1 MKQSGRRGGVSIK
14 PRGSDPDGPQY
25 RIAIPA
31 REDVLGALEAAGR
44 PLEPRALYEALGI
57 DDPEVRNALGNRLRA
72 MIRDGQIIANRRG
85 HYCLVAHMGLVTG
98 MVTGHRDGYGFV
110 TPDTGGDDIYLSPR
124 EMREVMHGDKVA
136 VRIARTDERGRA
148 EGKLIEV
155 LARNTREIVG
165 RYVRESGIGFV
176 VPDNRRFTQSVA
188 VPPSGAKGVKPGDIV
203 VVELTEPPSRDTQ
216 PIGRVIEN
224 LGEAGGPGIETE
236 IAMRAHALPF
246 RWPDEALAEAEAWGD
261 RVRPTAKRDR
271 EDLRELPLVTID
283 GADAKDFDD
292 AVWCEPDGSG
302 WRLIVA
308 IADVSAYVPP
318 GGALDDEARERG
330 TSVYFPRKVIPML
343 PENLSNGLCS
353 LNPGVER
360 LCMVC
365 DMRVSAGGKVSDA
378 RFYEGLMRSA
388 ARFTY
393 DEVAAILVEGDVEL
407 RRRNARLVPQLEHL
421 HAVWRVLAKA
431 RARRG
436 AVDFDLPEV
445 SMVFDPKGHVARVEP
460 RHRNDAHRIIEECM
474 IAANVEAAR
483 FLEKAKIPTLYRV
496 HAPPQEDRIATLK
509 EFLGAFGLSLPTRER
524 LEPKHLSALVRD
536 VAGRPDA
543 DLIETVIL
551 RSMSAAVYQPEN
563 IGHFGL
569 ALERYAHFTSPI
581 RRYPDLL
588 VHRAIRHLVRGGA
601 PEGFVHGKQEME
613 GLGRHT
619 SMTER
624 RADEA
629 TREAMDWLKCEFML
643 DRVGEE
649 FDVLVTGVVDFGLFV
664 QIKEFQIDGLV
675 HISSLGGDY
684 YQRDPVHQRLVGER
698 TGRVF
703 RLSDPLRVRLLRVSL
718 EDRKIDFELVEVD
731 EANARHAKGGKRAKG
746 AKGGDR
752 PKSDEGKSRRGRRGR
767 GK

>member
-1 MKQSGRRGGVSIK
+1 MKHSGRRGGTSVKARQGRADEAGYRVSI
-14 PRGSDPDGPQY
+14 PSRDQ
-25 RIAIPA
+25 
-31 REDVLGALEAAGR
+31 VLAALETAGR
-44 PLEPRALYEALGI
+44 PLDPKALFDALGI
-57 DDPEVRNALGNRLRA
+57 DDAEVRNALGNRLRA

-85 HYCLVAHMGLVTG
+85 HYCLVGHIGLVTG

-110 TPDTGGDDIYLSPR
+110 TPDAGGDDIYLPPR
-124 EMREVMHGDKVA
+124 EMREAMHGDKVA
-136 VRIARTDERGRA
+136 VRIARTDERGRS
-148 EGKLIEV
+148 EGKLVEV
-155 LARNTREIVG
+155 LARNTTEIVG

-176 VPDNRRFTQSVA
+176 VPDNRRFSQSVA
-188 VPPSGAKGVKPGDIV
+188 IPPAGAKGVKPGDIV

-224 LGEAGGPGIETE
+224 LGEGGAPGVETE
-236 IAMRAHALPF
+236 IAMRAHSLPF
-246 RWPDEALAEAEAWGD
+246 RWPDEAVAEAEAWGD
-261 RVRPTAKRDR
+261 RVRPSAKRDR

-308 IADVSAYVPP
+308 IADVSAYVPA
-318 GGALDDEARERG
+318 GGALDLEARERG

-343 PENLSNGLCS
+343 PETLSNGLCS
-353 LNPGVER
+353 LNPAVDR

-365 DMRVSAGGKVSDA
+365 DMRIGAGGKVSGA

-393 DEVAAILVEGDVEL
+393 DEVAGILVEGDPEL
-407 RRRNARLVPQLEHL
+407 RRRHSKLLPQLEHL
-421 HAVWRVLAKA
+421 HAVWRALATA

-445 SMVFDPKGHVARVEP
+445 AMVFDPKGHVARVEP

-483 FLEKAKIPTLYRV
+483 FLEKHKIPTLYRV
-496 HAPPQEDRIATLK
+496 HAPPEEDRLGVLK
-509 EFLGAFGLSLPTRER
+509 EFLSAFGLSLPTRER
-524 LEPKHLSALVRD
+524 LEPRHLSALVKE
-536 VAGRPDA
+536 VSGRPDA

-551 RSMSAAVYQPEN
+551 RSMSAAAYQPDN

-588 VHRAIRHLVRGGA
+588 VHRAIRHLVQGGKPA
-601 PEGFVHGKQEME
+601 DFVHGKQEME
-613 GLGRHT
+613 GLGRHC
-619 SMTER
+619 SATER

-629 TREAMDWLKCEFML
+629 TRDAMDWLKCEFML
-643 DRVGEE
+643 ERVGEE
-649 FDVLVTGVVDFGLFV
+649 FDVIVTGVVDFGLFV
-664 QIKEFQIDGLV
+664 QIPEFQIDGLV

-684 YQRDPVHQRLVGER
+684 YQRDAVHQRLIGEH

-703 RLSDPLRVRLLRVSL
+703 RLSDRLRVRLLRVSL
-718 EDRKIDFELVEVD
+718 EDKKIDFELAEEPPQVV
-731 EANARHAKGGKRAKG
+731 K
-746 AKGGDR
+746 
-752 PKSDEGKSRRGRRGR
+752 GRRGR
-767 GK
+767 KARTR

>member
-1 MKQSGRRGGVSIK
+1 MKHSGRRGGTSVKTRQGHADEARHRVSI
-14 PRGSDPDGPQY
+14 PSRD
-25 RIAIPA
+25 
-31 REDVLGALEAAGR
+31 EVLAALETAGR
-44 PLEPRALYEALGI
+44 PLDPKTLFDALGI
-57 DDPEVRNALGNRLRA
+57 DDAEVRNALGNRLRA

-85 HYCLVAHMGLVTG
+85 HYCLVGHIGLVTG

-110 TPDTGGDDIYLSPR
+110 TPDLGGDDIYLPPR
-124 EMREVMHGDKVA
+124 EMREAMHGDKVA

-148 EGKLIEV
+148 EGKLVEV

-165 RYVRESGIGFV
+165 RYVRESGVGFV
-176 VPDNRRFTQSVA
+176 IPDNRRFSQSVA
-188 VPPSGAKGVKPGDIV
+188 VPPAGARGVKPGDIV

-216 PIGRVIEN
+216 PIGKVIEN
-224 LGEAGGPGIETE
+224 LGEGGAPGIETE
-236 IAMRAHALPF
+236 IAMRAHGLPF
-246 RWPDEALAEAEAWGD
+246 RWPDDALAEAEAWGD
-261 RVRPTAKRDR
+261 RVRPSAKRDR
-271 EDLRELPLVTID
+271 EDLRDLPLLTID

-292 AVWCEPDGSG
+292 AVWCEPDGAG

-318 GGALDDEARERG
+318 GGALDAEARERG

-353 LNPGVER
+353 LNPNVER

-365 DMRVSAGGKVSDA
+365 DMRVGSGGKVHEA

-388 ARFTY
+388 ARLTY
-393 DEVAAILVEGDVEL
+393 DEVAAVLVEGDPEL
-407 RRRNARLVPQLEHL
+407 RRRHAKILPQLESL
-421 HAVWRVLAKA
+421 HAVWRALFRA
-431 RARRG
+431 RDRRG

-445 SMVFDPKGHVARVEP
+445 AMVFDPKGHVARVEP

-483 FLEKAKIPTLYRV
+483 FLEKHKIPTLYRV
-496 HAPPQEDRIATLK
+496 HAPPEEDRLATLK

-524 LEPKHLSALVRD
+524 LEPKHLSALVRQ

-551 RSMSAAVYQPEN
+551 RSMSAAAYQPEN

-588 VHRAIRHLVRGGA
+588 VHRAIRHLVQGGK
-601 PEGFVHGKQEME
+601 PEDFVHGKQEME
-613 GLGRHT
+613 GFGRHC
-619 SMTER
+619 SATER

-629 TREAMDWLKCEFML
+629 TRDAMDWLKCEFML
-643 DRVGEE
+643 ERIGEE

-664 QIKEFQIDGLV
+664 QIPDFQIDGLL

-684 YQRDPVHQRLVGER
+684 YQRDPVHQRLIGEH

-703 RLSDPLRVRLLRVSL
+703 RLSDRLRVRLLRVSL
-718 EDRKIDFELVEVD
+718 EDRKIDFELAD
-731 EANARHAKGGKRAKG
+731 EPEQVVKG
-746 AKGGDR
+746 
-752 PKSDEGKSRRGRRGR
+752 RRGRRSHSR
-767 GK
+767 

>member
-1 MKQSGRRGGVSIK
+1 MKQSGRRGGTSVK
-14 PRGSDPDGPQY
+14 ARRGRSGETAHEV
-25 RIAIPA
+25 AIPS
-31 REDVLGALEAAGR
+31 REEVLAALESAGR
-44 PLEPRALYEALGI
+44 PLEPKALFDALGV
-57 DDPEVRNALGNRLRA
+57 DDGAVRNAMGNRLRA

-85 HYCLVAHMGLVTG
+85 HYCLVGHMGLVTG
-98 MVTGHRDGYGFV
+98 LVTGHRDGYGFV
-110 TPDTGGDDIYLSPR
+110 TPDAGGDDIYLSPR

-148 EGKLIEV
+148 EGKLVEV

-165 RYVRESGIGFV
+165 RYVRESGVGFV
-176 VPDNRRFTQSVA
+176 IPDNRRFSQSVA

-203 VVELTEPPSRDTQ
+203 VVELTEAPSRDTQ

-224 LGEAGGPGIETE
+224 LGEGGAPGVETE
-236 IAMRAHALPF
+236 IAMRAHGLPF
-246 RWPDEALAEAEAWGD
+246 RWPEEALAEAEAWGD
-261 RVRPTAKRDR
+261 RVRPSAKKDR
-271 EDLRELPLVTID
+271 EDLREMPLVTID

-308 IADVSAYVPP
+308 IADVSSYVPP
-318 GGALDDEARERG
+318 GGALDAEARERG

-353 LNPGVER
+353 LNPGVDR

-365 DMRVSAGGKVSDA
+365 DMRVSSGGKVREA
-378 RFYEGLMRSA
+378 HFYEGLMRSA
-388 ARFTY
+388 ARLTY
-393 DEVAAILVEGDVEL
+393 DEVAGVLVEGDAEL
-407 RRRNARLVPQLEHL
+407 RRRHAKVLPQLESL
-421 HAVWRVLAKA
+421 HAVWRVLARA
-431 RARRG
+431 RNRRG

-445 SMVFDPKGHVARVEP
+445 GMVFDPKGHVARVEP

-474 IAANVEAAR
+474 IAANVEAAT
-483 FLEKAKIPTLYRV
+483 FLEKHKIPALYRV
-496 HAPPQEDRIATLK
+496 HAPPEEDRLGALK

-524 LEPKHLSALVRD
+524 LEPKHFSALVRE

-588 VHRAIRHLVRGGA
+588 VHRAIRHLVRGGKA
-601 PEGFVHGKQEME
+601 ADFDYGKQEME
-613 GLGRHT
+613 GLGRHC
-619 SMTER
+619 SATER

-643 DRVGEE
+643 ERVGEE
-649 FDVLVTGVVDFGLFV
+649 FDVMVTGVVDFGLFV
-664 QIKEFQIDGLV
+664 QIPEFQIDGLV

-684 YQRDPVHQRLVGER
+684 FKRDPVHQRLIGER

-703 RLSDPLRVRLLRVSL
+703 RLSDRLRVRLLRVSL
-718 EDRKIDFELVEVD
+718 EDRKIDFELAEEAREVV
-731 EANARHAKGGKRAKG
+731 KT
-746 AKGGDR
+746 
-752 PKSDEGKSRRGRRGR
+752 RRGRRTR
-767 GK
+767 TR

>member
-1 MKQSGRRGGVSIK
+1 MKHSGRRGGTSVKARRGESDGARHRVSI
-14 PRGSDPDGPQY
+14 PS
-25 RIAIPA
+25 
-31 REDVLGALEAAGR
+31 REQILAALEAAGR
-44 PLEPRALYEALGI
+44 PLEPKALFGALGI
-57 DDPEVRNALGNRLRA
+57 DSAEVRDALGNRLRA

-85 HYCLVAHMGLVTG
+85 HYCLVGHIGLVTG
-98 MVTGHRDGYGFV
+98 VVTGHRDGYGFV
-110 TPDTGGDDIYLSPR
+110 TPDAGGDDIYLPPR
-124 EMREVMHGDKVA
+124 EMREAMHGDKVA

-148 EGKLIEV
+148 EGKLVEV

-165 RYVRESGIGFV
+165 RFVRESGIGFV
-176 VPDNRRFTQSVA
+176 IPDNRRFSQSVA
-188 VPPSGAKGVKPGDIV
+188 VPPAGAKGVKPGDIV

-224 LGEAGGPGIETE
+224 LGEGGAPGVETE
-236 IAMRAHALPF
+236 IAMRAHGLPF

-261 RVRPTAKRDR
+261 RVRPSAKRDR

-302 WRLIVA
+302 WRVIVA
-308 IADVSAYVPP
+308 IADVSAYVSPA
-318 GGALDDEARERG
+318 GALDAEARERG

-353 LNPGVER
+353 LNPGVDR
-360 LCMVC
+360 LCMIC
-365 DMRVSAGGKVSDA
+365 DMRVTSGGKVREA

-388 ARFTY
+388 ARLTY
-393 DEVAAILVEGDVEL
+393 DEVAGILVEGDAEL
-407 RRRNARLVPQLEHL
+407 RRRHAKVLPQLEHL
-421 HAVWRVLAKA
+421 HAVWRVLARA
-431 RARRG
+431 RERRG

-445 SMVFDPKGHVARVEP
+445 AMVFDPKGHVARVEP

-483 FLEKAKIPTLYRV
+483 FLEKHKISALYRV
-496 HAPPQEDRIATLK
+496 HAPPEEDRLGSLK

-524 LEPKHLSALVRD
+524 LEPKHLSALVRE

-551 RSMSAAVYQPEN
+551 RSMSAAAYQPEN

-588 VHRAIRHLVRGGA
+588 VHRAIRHILRGGK
-601 PEGFVHGKQEME
+601 PGDFTHGKQEME
-613 GLGRHT
+613 GLGRHC
-619 SMTER
+619 SATER

-649 FDVLVTGVVDFGLFV
+649 FDVIVTGVVDFGLFV
-664 QIKEFQIDGLV
+664 QIPEFQIDGLV

-684 YQRDPVHQRLVGER
+684 YQRDPVHQRLIGEH

-718 EDRKIDFELVEVD
+718 EDRKIDFELAEEPAQVV
-731 EANARHAKGGKRAKG
+731 KG
-746 AKGGDR
+746 
-752 PKSDEGKSRRGRRGR
+752 RRGRRAR
-767 GK
+767 TR

>member
-1 MKQSGRRGGVSIK
+1 MKHSGRRGGTSVKARRGESDGARHRVSI
-14 PRGSDPDGPQY
+14 PS
-25 RIAIPA
+25 
-31 REDVLGALEAAGR
+31 REQILAALETAGR
-44 PLEPRALYEALGI
+44 PLEPKALFGALDI
-57 DDPEVRNALGNRLRA
+57 DSAEVRDALGNRLRA

-85 HYCLVAHMGLVTG
+85 HYCLVGHIGLVTG
-98 MVTGHRDGYGFV
+98 IVTGHRDGYGFV
-110 TPDTGGDDIYLSPR
+110 TPDGGGDDIYLPPR
-124 EMREVMHGDKVA
+124 EMREAMHGDKVA

-148 EGKLIEV
+148 EGKLVEV

-165 RYVRESGIGFV
+165 RFVRESGIGFV
-176 VPDNRRFTQSVA
+176 IPDNRRFSQSVA
-188 VPPSGAKGVKPGDIV
+188 VPPAGAKGVKPGDIV

-224 LGEAGGPGIETE
+224 LGEGGAPGVETE
-236 IAMRAHALPF
+236 IAIRAHGLPF
-246 RWPDEALAEAEAWGD
+246 RWPDEVLAEAEAWGD
-261 RVRPTAKRDR
+261 RVRPSAKRDR

-292 AVWCEPDGSG
+292 AVWCDPDGSG
-302 WRLIVA
+302 WRVIVA
-308 IADVSAYVPP
+308 IADVSAYVSPA
-318 GGALDDEARERG
+318 GALDVEARERG

-353 LNPGVER
+353 LNPGVDR

-365 DMRVSAGGKVSDA
+365 DMRVTSGGKVREA

-388 ARFTY
+388 ARLTY
-393 DEVAAILVEGDVEL
+393 DEVAGILVEGDAEL
-407 RRRNARLVPQLEHL
+407 RRRYAKVLPQLEQL
-421 HAVWRVLAKA
+421 HAVWRVLARA
-431 RARRG
+431 RERRG

-445 SMVFDPKGHVARVEP
+445 AMVFDPKGHVARVEP

-483 FLEKAKIPTLYRV
+483 FLEKHKIPTLYRV
-496 HAPPQEDRIATLK
+496 HAPPEEDRLGSLK

-524 LEPKHLSALVRD
+524 LEPRHLSALVRE

-551 RSMSAAVYQPEN
+551 RSMSAAAYQPEN

-588 VHRAIRHLVRGGA
+588 VHRAIRHILRGGK
-601 PEGFVHGKQEME
+601 PGDFTHGTQEME
-613 GLGRHT
+613 GLGRHC
-619 SMTER
+619 SATER

-649 FDVLVTGVVDFGLFV
+649 FDVIVTGVVDFGLFV
-664 QIKEFQIDGLV
+664 QIPEFQIDGLV

-684 YQRDPVHQRLVGER
+684 YQRDPVHQRLIGEH

-718 EDRKIDFELVEVD
+718 EDRKIDFELAEEPAQVV
-731 EANARHAKGGKRAKG
+731 KG
-746 AKGGDR
+746 
-752 PKSDEGKSRRGRRGR
+752 RRGRRAR
-767 GK
+767 TR

>member
-1 MKQSGRRGGVSIK
+1 MKHSGRRGGTSSKARRGESDAPRHRVSI
-14 PRGSDPDGPQY
+14 PS
-25 RIAIPA
+25 
-31 REDVLGALEAAGR
+31 REQVLAALEEAGR
-44 PLEPRALYEALGI
+44 PLEPKALFNALRI
-57 DDPEVRNALGNRLRA
+57 DDAEVRGALGNRLRA

-85 HYCLVAHMGLVTG
+85 QYCLVGHIGLVTG
-98 MVTGHRDGYGFV
+98 IVTGHRDGYGFV
-110 TPDTGGDDIYLSPR
+110 TPDAGGDDIYLSPR

-148 EGKLIEV
+148 EGKLVEV
-155 LARNTREIVG
+155 LSRNTLEIVG

-176 VPDNRRFTQSVA
+176 IPDNRRFTQSVA
-188 VPPSGAKGVKPGDIV
+188 VPPAGAKGVKPGDIV

-216 PIGRVIEN
+216 PIGRVVEN

-236 IAMRAHALPF
+236 IAMRAHGLPF

-261 RVRPTAKRDR
+261 RVRPAAKRDR
-271 EDLRELPLVTID
+271 EDLRELSLVTID

-302 WRLIVA
+302 WRVIVA

-318 GGALDDEARERG
+318 GGALDTEARERG

-353 LNPGVER
+353 LNPGVDR

-365 DMRVSAGGKVSDA
+365 DMHVGAGGKVREA

-388 ARFTY
+388 ARLTY
-393 DEVAAILVEGDVEL
+393 DEVAAILIEGDAEL
-407 RRRNARLVPQLEHL
+407 RRRHAKVLSQLEHL
-421 HAVWRVLAKA
+421 HAVWRALAKA

-445 SMVFDPKGHVARVEP
+445 SMVFDPKGRVARVEP

-483 FLEKAKIPTLYRV
+483 FLEKHKIPTLYRV
-496 HAPPQEDRIATLK
+496 HAPPEEDRLGTLK

-524 LEPKHLSALVRD
+524 LEPKHLSALVRE

-551 RSMSAAVYQPEN
+551 RSMSQAVYRPGN

-588 VHRAIRHLVRGGA
+588 VHRAIRHIVRGGQPA
-601 PEGFVHGKQEME
+601 DFVHGKQEME
-613 GLGRHT
+613 GLGRHC
-619 SMTER
+619 SATER

-629 TREAMDWLKCEFML
+629 TREAMDWLKCEFMQ

-664 QIKEFQIDGLV
+664 QIPEFQIDGLV

-684 YQRDPVHQRLVGER
+684 YQRDPVHQRLIGER

-703 RLSDPLRVRLLRVSL
+703 RLSDRLRVRLLRVSL
-718 EDRKIDFELVEVD
+718 EDRKIDFELAE
-731 EANARHAKGGKRAKG
+731 EPEQASKG
-746 AKGGDR
+746 
-752 PKSDEGKSRRGRRGR
+752 RRGRRAR
-767 GK
+767 SR

>member
-1 MKQSGRRGGVSIK
+1 MKHSPRRGGTSVRTRRDEAEASRHQVSI
-14 PRGSDPDGPQY
+14 PS
-25 RIAIPA
+25 
-31 REDVLGALEAAGR
+31 REQVLAALESAGR
-44 PLEPRALYEALGI
+44 PLEPKALFNALDVDEA
-57 DDPEVRNALGNRLRA
+57 EVRSALGNRLRA

-85 HYCLVAHMGLVTG
+85 HYCLVGHIGLVTG
-98 MVTGHRDGYGFV
+98 IVTGHRDGYGFV
-110 TPDTGGDDIYLSPR
+110 TPDAAGEDIYLSPR

-148 EGKLIEV
+148 EGKLVEV

-165 RYVRESGIGFV
+165 RFVRESGVGFV
-176 VPDNRRFTQSVA
+176 IPDNRRFSQSVA
-188 VPPSGAKGVKPGDIV
+188 VAPDGAKGVQPGDIV

-236 IAMRAHALPF
+236 IAMRAHGLPF
-246 RWPDEALAEAEAWGD
+246 RWPDEALAEAQAWGD
-261 RVRPTAKRDR
+261 RIKPSARRDR

-292 AVWCEPDGSG
+292 AVWCEPAGSG
-302 WRLIVA
+302 WRVIVA
-308 IADVSAYVPP
+308 IADVSSYVPP
-318 GGALDDEARERG
+318 GGALDMEARERG

-353 LNPGVER
+353 LNPGVDR

-365 DMRVSAGGKVSDA
+365 DMQVGAGGKVREA
-378 RFYEGLMRSA
+378 RFYEGVMRSA
-388 ARFTY
+388 ARLTY

-407 RRRNARLVPQLEHL
+407 RRRYARQLPQLEHL
-421 HAVWRVLAKA
+421 HAVWRVLAGA
-431 RARRG
+431 RSRRG

-445 SMVFDPKGHVARVEP
+445 VMIFDPKGHVARVEP

-483 FLEKAKIPTLYRV
+483 FLEKHKIPALYRV
-496 HAPPQEDRIATLK
+496 HAPPEEDRLGALK

-524 LEPKHLSALVRD
+524 LEPKHLSALVRE

-551 RSMSAAVYQPEN
+551 RSMSQAKYQPDN

-588 VHRAIRHLVRGGA
+588 VHRAIRHLLRGGKPA
-601 PEGFVHGKQEME
+601 DFTHGKQEME
-613 GLGRHT
+613 GLGRDC
-619 SMTER
+619 SATER

-643 DRVGEE
+643 ERVGEE

-664 QIKEFQIDGLV
+664 QIPEFQIDGLL
-675 HISSLGGDY
+675 HISSLGDDY
-684 YQRDPVHQRLVGER
+684 YQRDPVHQRLIGER
-698 TGRVF
+698 TGRVY
-703 RLSDPLRVRLLRVSL
+703 RLSDRLRVRLLRVSL
-718 EDRKIDFELVEVD
+718 DDRKIDFELAE
-731 EANARHAKGGKRAKG
+731 EADPPARA
-746 AKGGDR
+746 
-752 PKSDEGKSRRGRRGR
+752 RRGRRPR
-767 GK
+767 SR

>member
-1 MKQSGRRGGVSIK
+1 MKHSGRRGGTSVKARRGESDGARHRVSI
-14 PRGSDPDGPQY
+14 PS
-25 RIAIPA
+25 
-31 REDVLGALEAAGR
+31 REQILAALETAGR
-44 PLEPRALYEALGI
+44 PLEPKALFGALDI
-57 DDPEVRNALGNRLRA
+57 DSAEVRDALGNRLRA

-85 HYCLVAHMGLVTG
+85 HYCLVGHIGLVTG
-98 MVTGHRDGYGFV
+98 IVTGHRDGYGFV
-110 TPDTGGDDIYLSPR
+110 TPDGGGDDIYLPPR
-124 EMREVMHGDKVA
+124 EMREAMHGDKVA

-148 EGKLIEV
+148 EGKLVEV

-165 RYVRESGIGFV
+165 RFVRESGIGFV
-176 VPDNRRFTQSVA
+176 IPDNRRFSQSVA
-188 VPPSGAKGVKPGDIV
+188 VPPAGAKGVKPGDIV

-224 LGEAGGPGIETE
+224 LGEGGAPGVETE
-236 IAMRAHALPF
+236 IAIRAHGLPF
-246 RWPDEALAEAEAWGD
+246 RWPDEVLAEAEAWGD
-261 RVRPTAKRDR
+261 RVRPSAKRDR

-292 AVWCEPDGSG
+292 AVWCDPDGSG
-302 WRLIVA
+302 WRVIVA
-308 IADVSAYVPP
+308 IADVSAYVSPA
-318 GGALDDEARERG
+318 GALDVEARERG

-353 LNPGVER
+353 LNPGVDR

-365 DMRVSAGGKVSDA
+365 DMRVTSGGKVREA

-388 ARFTY
+388 ARLTY
-393 DEVAAILVEGDVEL
+393 DEVAGILVEGDAEL
-407 RRRNARLVPQLEHL
+407 RRRYAKVLPQLEQL
-421 HAVWRVLAKA
+421 HAVWRVLARA
-431 RARRG
+431 RERRG

-445 SMVFDPKGHVARVEP
+445 AMVFDPKGHVARVEP

-483 FLEKAKIPTLYRV
+483 FLEKHKIPTLYRV
-496 HAPPQEDRIATLK
+496 HAPPEEDRLGSLK

-524 LEPKHLSALVRD
+524 LEPRHLSALVRE

-551 RSMSAAVYQPEN
+551 RSMSAAAYQPEN

-588 VHRAIRHLVRGGA
+588 VHRAIRHILRGGKL
-601 PEGFVHGKQEME
+601 GDFTHGTQEME
-613 GLGRHT
+613 GLGRHC
-619 SMTER
+619 SATER

-649 FDVLVTGVVDFGLFV
+649 FDVIVTGVVDFGLFV
-664 QIKEFQIDGLV
+664 QIPEFQIDGLV

-684 YQRDPVHQRLVGER
+684 YQRDPVHQRLIGEH

-718 EDRKIDFELVEVD
+718 EDRKIDFELAEEPAQVV
-731 EANARHAKGGKRAKG
+731 KG
-746 AKGGDR
+746 
-752 PKSDEGKSRRGRRGR
+752 RRGRRAR
-767 GK
+767 TR

>member
-1 MKQSGRRGGVSIK
+1 MKHSGRRGGTFTKARRGESGGPQHRVSI
-14 PRGSDPDGPQY
+14 PS
-25 RIAIPA
+25 
-31 REDVLGALEAAGR
+31 REQVLAALEEAGR
-44 PLEPRALYEALGI
+44 PLEPKALFNALRI
-57 DDPEVRNALGNRLRA
+57 EDAEVRGALGNRLRA

-85 HYCLVAHMGLVTG
+85 QYCLVGHIGLVTG
-98 MVTGHRDGYGFV
+98 IVTGHRDGYGFV
-110 TPDTGGDDIYLSPR
+110 APDAGGDDIYLSPR

-148 EGKLIEV
+148 EGKLVEV
-155 LARNTREIVG
+155 LSRNTLEIVG

-176 VPDNRRFTQSVA
+176 IPDNRRFTQSVA
-188 VPPSGAKGVKPGDIV
+188 VPPAGAKGVKPGDIV

-216 PIGRVIEN
+216 PIGRVVEN

-236 IAMRAHALPF
+236 IAMRAHGLPF

-261 RVRPTAKRDR
+261 RVRPAAKRDR

-302 WRLIVA
+302 WRVIVA
-308 IADVSAYVPP
+308 IADVSAYVSP
-318 GGALDDEARERG
+318 GRALDTEARERG

-353 LNPGVER
+353 LNPGVDR

-365 DMRVSAGGKVSDA
+365 DMRVGAGGKVGEA

-388 ARFTY
+388 ARLTY
-393 DEVAAILVEGDVEL
+393 DEVAAILIEGDAEL
-407 RRRNARLVPQLEHL
+407 RRRHAKVLSQLEHL
-421 HAVWRVLAKA
+421 HAVWRALAKA

-445 SMVFDPKGHVARVEP
+445 SMVFDPKGRVARVEP
-460 RHRNDAHRIIEECM
+460 RHRNDSHRIIEECM

-483 FLEKAKIPTLYRV
+483 FLEKHKIPTLYRV
-496 HAPPQEDRIATLK
+496 HAPPEEDRLGTLK
-509 EFLGAFGLSLPTRER
+509 EFLGTFGLSLPTRER
-524 LEPKHLSALVRD
+524 LEPKHLSALVRE

-551 RSMSAAVYQPEN
+551 RSMSQAVYQPQN

-588 VHRAIRHLVRGGA
+588 VHRAIRHIVRGSQPA
-601 PEGFVHGKQEME
+601 DFVHGKQEME
-613 GLGRHT
+613 GLGRHC
-619 SMTER
+619 SATER

-629 TREAMDWLKCEFML
+629 TREAMDWLKCEFMQ

-664 QIKEFQIDGLV
+664 QIPEFQIDGLV
-675 HISSLGGDY
+675 HISSLGDDY
-684 YQRDPVHQRLVGER
+684 YQRDPVHHRLIGER

-703 RLSDPLRVRLLRVSL
+703 RLSDRLRVRLLRVSL
-718 EDRKIDFELVEVD
+718 EDRKIDFELAE
-731 EANARHAKGGKRAKG
+731 EPEQAAKG
-746 AKGGDR
+746 
-752 PKSDEGKSRRGRRGR
+752 RRGRRAR
-767 GK
+767 SR

>member
-1 MKQSGRRGGVSIK
+1 VKARRGESDGARHRVSI
-14 PRGSDPDGPQY
+14 PS
-25 RIAIPA
+25 
-31 REDVLGALEAAGR
+31 REQILAALEAAGR
-44 PLEPRALYEALGI
+44 PLEPKALFGALDI
-57 DDPEVRNALGNRLRA
+57 DSAEVRDALGNRLRA

-85 HYCLVAHMGLVTG
+85 HYCLVGHIGLVTG
-98 MVTGHRDGYGFV
+98 IVTGHRDGYGFV
-110 TPDTGGDDIYLSPR
+110 TPDAGGEDIYLPPR
-124 EMREVMHGDKVA
+124 EMREAMHGDKVA

-148 EGKLIEV
+148 EGKLVEV

-165 RYVRESGIGFV
+165 RFVRESGIGFV
-176 VPDNRRFTQSVA
+176 IPDNRRFSQSVA
-188 VPPSGAKGVKPGDIV
+188 VPPAGAKGVKPGDIV

-224 LGEAGGPGIETE
+224 LGEGGAPGVETE
-236 IAMRAHALPF
+236 IAMRAHGLPF

-261 RVRPTAKRDR
+261 RVRPSAKRDR

-302 WRLIVA
+302 WRVIVA
-308 IADVSAYVPP
+308 IADVSAYVSPA
-318 GGALDDEARERG
+318 GALDAEARERG

-353 LNPGVER
+353 LNPGVDR

-365 DMRVSAGGKVSDA
+365 DMRVTPGGKVREA

-388 ARFTY
+388 ARLTY
-393 DEVAAILVEGDVEL
+393 DEVAGILVEGDAEL
-407 RRRNARLVPQLEHL
+407 RRRHAKVLPQLEHL
-421 HAVWRVLAKA
+421 HAAWRVLARA
-431 RARRG
+431 RERRG

-445 SMVFDPKGHVARVEP
+445 AMVFDPKGHVARVEP

-483 FLEKAKIPTLYRV
+483 FLEKHKIPALYRV
-496 HAPPQEDRIATLK
+496 HAPPEEDRLGALK
-509 EFLGAFGLSLPTRER
+509 EFLGAFGLSLPARER
-524 LEPKHLSALVRD
+524 LEPKHLSALVRE

-551 RSMSAAVYQPEN
+551 RSMSAAAYQPDN

-588 VHRAIRHLVRGGA
+588 VHRAIRHILRGG
-601 PEGFVHGKQEME
+601 PPGDFIHGKQEME
-613 GLGRHT
+613 GLGRHC
-619 SMTER
+619 SATER

-643 DRVGEE
+643 ERVGEE
-649 FDVLVTGVVDFGLFV
+649 FDVIVTGVVDFGLFV
-664 QIKEFQIDGLV
+664 QIGEFQIDGLV

-684 YQRDPVHQRLVGER
+684 YQRDPVHQRLIGEH

-703 RLSDPLRVRLLRVSL
+703 RLSDPLRVRLLRVSM
-718 EDRKIDFELVEVD
+718 EDRKIDFELAEEPAQVV
-731 EANARHAKGGKRAKG
+731 KG
-746 AKGGDR
+746 
-752 PKSDEGKSRRGRRGR
+752 RRGRRAR
-767 GK
+767 TR

>member
-1 MKQSGRRGGVSIK
+1 MKHSGRRGGTSVKARRGESDGARHRVSI
-14 PRGSDPDGPQY
+14 PS
-25 RIAIPA
+25 
-31 REDVLGALEAAGR
+31 REQILAALEAAGR
-44 PLEPRALYEALGI
+44 PLEPKALFGALDI
-57 DDPEVRNALGNRLRA
+57 DSAEVRDALGNRLRA

-85 HYCLVAHMGLVTG
+85 HYCLVGHIGLVTG
-98 MVTGHRDGYGFV
+98 IVTGHRDGYGFV
-110 TPDTGGDDIYLSPR
+110 TPDAGGEDIYLPPR
-124 EMREVMHGDKVA
+124 EMREAMHGDKVA

-148 EGKLIEV
+148 EGKLVEV

-165 RYVRESGIGFV
+165 RFVRESGIGFV
-176 VPDNRRFTQSVA
+176 IPDNRRFSQSVA
-188 VPPSGAKGVKPGDIV
+188 VPPAGAKGVKPGDIV

-224 LGEAGGPGIETE
+224 LGEGGAPGVETE
-236 IAMRAHALPF
+236 IAMRAHGLPF

-261 RVRPTAKRDR
+261 RVRPSAKRDR

-302 WRLIVA
+302 WRVIVA
-308 IADVSAYVPP
+308 IADVSAYVSPA
-318 GGALDDEARERG
+318 GALDAEARERG

-353 LNPGVER
+353 LNPGVDR

-365 DMRVSAGGKVSDA
+365 DMRVTPGGKVREA

-388 ARFTY
+388 ARLTY
-393 DEVAAILVEGDVEL
+393 DEVAGILVEGDAEL
-407 RRRNARLVPQLEHL
+407 RRRHAKVLPQLEHL
-421 HAVWRVLAKA
+421 HAAWRVLARA
-431 RARRG
+431 RERRG

-445 SMVFDPKGHVARVEP
+445 AMVFDPKGHVARVEP

-474 IAANVEAAR
+474 IAANVEAAC
-483 FLEKAKIPTLYRV
+483 FLEKHKIPALYRV
-496 HAPPQEDRIATLK
+496 HAPPEEDRLGALK
-509 EFLGAFGLSLPTRER
+509 EFLGAFGLSLPARER
-524 LEPKHLSALVRD
+524 LEPKHLSALVRE

-551 RSMSAAVYQPEN
+551 RSMSAAAYQPDN

-588 VHRAIRHLVRGGA
+588 VHRAIRHILRGG
-601 PEGFVHGKQEME
+601 PPGDFIHGKQEME
-613 GLGRHT
+613 GLGRHC
-619 SMTER
+619 SATER

-643 DRVGEE
+643 ERVGEE
-649 FDVLVTGVVDFGLFV
+649 FDVIVTGVVDFGLFV
-664 QIKEFQIDGLV
+664 QIGEFQIDGLV

-684 YQRDPVHQRLVGER
+684 YQRDPVHQRLIGEH

-703 RLSDPLRVRLLRVSL
+703 RLSDPLRVRLLRVSM
-718 EDRKIDFELVEVD
+718 EDRKIDFELAEEPAQVV
-731 EANARHAKGGKRAKG
+731 KG
-746 AKGGDR
+746 
-752 PKSDEGKSRRGRRGR
+752 RRGRRAR
-767 GK
+767 TR

>member
-1 MKQSGRRGGVSIK
+1 MKQSGRRGGTSIR
-14 PRGSDPDGPQY
+14 PRRGEPDRARHSVP
-25 RIAIPA
+25 IPS
-31 REDVLGALEAAGR
+31 REQVLAALEAAGR
-44 PLEPRALYEALGI
+44 PLEPKALFNALRV
-57 DDPEVRNALGNRLRA
+57 DAVEVRNALGNRLRA
-72 MIRDGQIIANRRG
+72 MVRDGQVIVNRRG
-85 HYCLVAHMGLVTG
+85 HYCLVGHIGLVTG
-98 MVTGHRDGYGFV
+98 VVTGHRDGYGFV
-110 TPDTGGDDIYLSPR
+110 TPDAGGDDIYLSPR
-124 EMREVMHGDKVA
+124 EMREAMHGDRVA

-148 EGKLIEV
+148 EGKLVEV

-165 RYVRESGIGFV
+165 RYVRESGVGFV
-176 VPDNRRFTQSVA
+176 IPDNRRFSQSVA
-188 VPPSGAKGVKPGDIV
+188 VPPDGARGVKPGDIV

-216 PIGRVIEN
+216 PIGRVVEN

-236 IAMRAHALPF
+236 IAMRAHGLPF
-246 RWPDEALAEAEAWGD
+246 RWPEETLAEADAWGD
-261 RVRPTAKRDR
+261 RVRTAAKRSR
-271 EDLRELPLVTID
+271 EDLRDVPLVTID

-292 AVWCEPDGSG
+292 AVWCERQGSG

-308 IADVSAYVPP
+308 IADVSHYVPP
-318 GGALDDEARERG
+318 GGALDAEARERG

-353 LNPGVER
+353 LNPGVDR

-365 DMRVSAGGKVSDA
+365 DMRVGAGGKVHEA

-388 ARFTY
+388 ARLTY
-393 DEVAAILVEGDVEL
+393 DEVAGMLIEGDKEL
-407 RRRNARLVPQLEHL
+407 RRRHARLLPQLEQL
-421 HAVWRVLAKA
+421 HAVWRALA
-431 RARRG
+431 RARLRRG

-445 SMVFDPKGHVARVEP
+445 AMIFDPKGHVARVEP

-483 FLEKAKIPTLYRV
+483 FLEKHKIPALFRV
-496 HAPPQEDRIATLK
+496 HAPPEEDRLGALK
-509 EFLGAFGLSLPTRER
+509 EFLAAFGLKLPTRER
-524 LEPKHLSALVRD
+524 LEPRHLSALVRE

-551 RSMSAAVYQPEN
+551 RSMSQAMYQPQN

-588 VHRAIRHLVRGGA
+588 VHRAIRHLLQGGGA
-601 PEGFVHGKQEME
+601 SDFTYGKQEME
-613 GLGRHT
+613 GLGRHC
-619 SMTER
+619 SATER

-629 TREAMDWLKCEFML
+629 TREAMDWLKCEFMQ

-664 QIKEFQIDGLV
+664 QIPEFQIDGLV
-675 HISSLGGDY
+675 HVSSLGGDY
-684 YQRDPVHQRLVGER
+684 YQRDPVHQRLIGEH

-703 RLSDPLRVRLLRVSL
+703 RLSDRLRVRLLRVSL
-718 EDRKIDFELVEVD
+718 EDRKIDFELAEDTEQVVM
-731 EANARHAKGGKRAKG
+731 G
-746 AKGGDR
+746 
-752 PKSDEGKSRRGRRGR
+752 RRGRRAR
-767 GK
+767 TR

>member
-1 MKQSGRRGGVSIK
+1 MKQSGRRGGTSIKARRGESDEARHRVSI
-14 PRGSDPDGPQY
+14 PS
-25 RIAIPA
+25 
-31 REDVLGALEAAGR
+31 REQVLAALEAAGR
-44 PLEPRALYEALGI
+44 PLDPKALFGALGI

-85 HYCLVAHMGLVTG
+85 HYCLVGHIGVVTG
-98 MVTGHRDGYGFV
+98 LVTGHRDGYGFV
-110 TPDTGGDDIYLSPR
+110 TPDAGGEDIYLSPR

-148 EGKLIEV
+148 EGKLVEV
-155 LARNTREIVG
+155 LARNTSEIVG

-176 VPDNRRFTQSVA
+176 IPDNRRFSQSVA
-188 VPPSGAKGVKPGDIV
+188 IPPAGAKGVKPGDIV

-224 LGEAGGPGIETE
+224 LGEGGAPGVETE
-236 IAMRAHALPF
+236 IAMRAHGLPF
-246 RWPDEALAEAEAWGD
+246 RWPDDALAEAEGWGD
-261 RVRPTAKRDR
+261 RVRPSAKRDR

-302 WRLIVA
+302 WRVIVA
-308 IADVSAYVPP
+308 IADVSSYVPP
-318 GGALDDEARERG
+318 GGALDAEARERG

-353 LNPGVER
+353 LNPGVDR

-365 DMRVSAGGKVSDA
+365 DMRVTSGGKVQA
-378 RFYEGLMRSA
+378 TRFYEGLMRSA
-388 ARFTY
+388 ARLTY
-393 DEVAAILVEGDVEL
+393 DEVAGVLVEGDAEL
-407 RRRNARLVPQLEHL
+407 RRRHAKLLPQLEHL
-421 HAVWRVLAKA
+421 HAVWRVLARA

-445 SMVFDPKGHVARVEP
+445 AMVFDPKGHVARVEP

-483 FLEKAKIPTLYRV
+483 FLEKHKIPTLYRV
-496 HAPPQEDRIATLK
+496 HAPPEEDRLGTLK
-509 EFLGAFGLSLPTRER
+509 EFLAAFGLSLPTRER
-524 LEPKHLSALVRD
+524 LEPKHLSALVRE
-536 VAGRPDA
+536 VSGRPDA

-551 RSMSAAVYQPEN
+551 RSMSAAAYQPEN

-588 VHRAIRHLVRGGA
+588 VHRAIRHLLRGGKPA
-601 PEGFVHGKQEME
+601 DFTHGKQEME
-613 GLGRHT
+613 GLGRHC
-619 SMTER
+619 SATER

-629 TREAMDWLKCEFML
+629 TREAMDWLKCEFMME
-643 DRVGEE
+643 RVGEE
-649 FDVLVTGVVDFGLFV
+649 FDVMVTGVVDFGLFV
-664 QIKEFQIDGLV
+664 QIPEYQIDGLV

-684 YQRDPVHQRLVGER
+684 YKRDPVHQRLIGER

-703 RLSDPLRVRLLRVSL
+703 RLSDRLRVRLLRVSL
-718 EDRKIDFELVEVD
+718 EDRKIDFELSE
-731 EANARHAKGGKRAKG
+731 EAEHPAKG
-746 AKGGDR
+746 
-752 PKSDEGKSRRGRRGR
+752 RRGRRPR
-767 GK
+767 SR

>member
-1 MKQSGRRGGVSIK
+1 MKHSGRRGGTSVKARRGESDGARHRVSI
-14 PRGSDPDGPQY
+14 PS
-25 RIAIPA
+25 
-31 REDVLGALEAAGR
+31 REQILAALEAAGR
-44 PLEPRALYEALGI
+44 PLEPKALFGALGI
-57 DDPEVRNALGNRLRA
+57 DSPEVRDALGNRLRA

-85 HYCLVAHMGLVTG
+85 HYCLVGHIGLVTG
-98 MVTGHRDGYGFV
+98 IVTGHRDGYGFV
-110 TPDTGGDDIYLSPR
+110 TPDAGGDDIYLPPR
-124 EMREVMHGDKVA
+124 EMREAMHGDKVA

-148 EGKLIEV
+148 EGKLVEV

-165 RYVRESGIGFV
+165 RFVRESGIGFV
-176 VPDNRRFTQSVA
+176 IPDNRRFSQSVA
-188 VPPSGAKGVKPGDIV
+188 VPPAGAKGVKPGDIV

-224 LGEAGGPGIETE
+224 LGEGGAPGVETE
-236 IAMRAHALPF
+236 IAIRAHGLPF
-246 RWPDEALAEAEAWGD
+246 RWPDEVLAEAEAWGD
-261 RVRPTAKRDR
+261 RVRPSAKRDR

-302 WRLIVA
+302 WRVIVA

-318 GGALDDEARERG
+318 AGALDGEARERG

-353 LNPGVER
+353 LNPGVDR

-365 DMRVSAGGKVSDA
+365 DMRVTSGGKVREA

-388 ARFTY
+388 ARLTY
-393 DEVAAILVEGDVEL
+393 DEVAGILVEGDAEL
-407 RRRNARLVPQLEHL
+407 RRRHAKVLPQLEHL
-421 HAVWRVLAKA
+421 HAVWRVLARA
-431 RARRG
+431 RERRG

-445 SMVFDPKGHVARVEP
+445 AMVFDPKGHVARVEP

-483 FLEKAKIPTLYRV
+483 FLEKHKVPALYRV
-496 HAPPQEDRIATLK
+496 HAPPEEDRLGALK

-524 LEPKHLSALVRD
+524 LEPKHLSALVRE

-551 RSMSAAVYQPEN
+551 RSMSAAAYQPDN

-588 VHRAIRHLVRGGA
+588 VHRAIRHILRGGK
-601 PEGFVHGKQEME
+601 PDDFTHGKQEME
-613 GLGRHT
+613 GLGRHC
-619 SMTER
+619 SATER

-649 FDVLVTGVVDFGLFV
+649 FDVIVTGVVDFGLFV
-664 QIKEFQIDGLV
+664 QIPEFQIDGLV

-684 YQRDPVHQRLVGER
+684 YQRDPVHQRLIGEH

-718 EDRKIDFELVEVD
+718 EDRKIDFELAEEPAQVV
-731 EANARHAKGGKRAKG
+731 KG
-746 AKGGDR
+746 
-752 PKSDEGKSRRGRRGR
+752 RRGRRAR
-767 GK
+767 TR

>member
-1 MKQSGRRGGVSIK
+1 MKHSGRRGGTSVK
-14 PRGSDPDGPQY
+14 ARRGRPGDTGHEVT
-25 RIAIPA
+25 IPS
-31 REDVLGALEAAGR
+31 REEVLAALESAGR
-44 PLEPRALYEALGI
+44 PLEPKALFDALGV
-57 DDPEVRNALGNRLRA
+57 DDAAVRSAMGNRLRA

-85 HYCLVAHMGLVTG
+85 HYCLVGHIGLVTG
-98 MVTGHRDGYGFV
+98 IVTGHRDGYGFV
-110 TPDTGGDDIYLSPR
+110 TPDAGGDDIYLSPR
-124 EMREVMHGDKVA
+124 EMREAMHGDKVA

-148 EGKLIEV
+148 EGKLVEV

-176 VPDNRRFTQSVA
+176 IPDNRRFSQTIA

-203 VVELTEPPSRDTQ
+203 VVELTEAPSRDTQ

-224 LGEAGGPGIETE
+224 LGEGGAPGVETE
-236 IAMRAHALPF
+236 IAMRAHGLPF
-246 RWPDEALAEAEAWGD
+246 RWPEEALAEAEAWGD
-261 RVRPTAKRDR
+261 RVRPSAKRDR
-271 EDLRELPLVTID
+271 EDLREMPLVTID

-308 IADVSAYVPP
+308 IADVSSYVPP
-318 GGALDDEARERG
+318 GGALDAEARERG

-353 LNPGVER
+353 LNPGVDR

-365 DMRVSAGGKVSDA
+365 DMRVSSGGKVREA
-378 RFYEGLMRSA
+378 HFYEGLMRSA
-388 ARFTY
+388 ARLTY
-393 DEVAAILVEGDVEL
+393 DEVAGMLVEGDAEL
-407 RRRNARLVPQLEHL
+407 RRRHAKVLPQLESL
-421 HAVWRVLAKA
+421 HAVWRVLARA
-431 RARRG
+431 RNRRG

-445 SMVFDPKGHVARVEP
+445 GMVFDPKGHVARVEP

-474 IAANVEAAR
+474 IAANVEAAT
-483 FLEKAKIPTLYRV
+483 FLEKHKIPALYRV
-496 HAPPQEDRIATLK
+496 HAPPEEDRLGALK

-524 LEPKHLSALVRD
+524 LEPKHFSALVRE

-588 VHRAIRHLVRGGA
+588 VHRAIRHLVRGGNA
-601 PEGFVHGKQEME
+601 ADFDYGKQEME
-613 GLGRHT
+613 GLGRHC
-619 SMTER
+619 SATER

-643 DRVGEE
+643 ERVGEE
-649 FDVLVTGVVDFGLFV
+649 FDVMVTGVVDFGLFV
-664 QIKEFQIDGLV
+664 QIPEFQIDGLV
-675 HISSLGGDY
+675 HISSLGDDY
-684 YQRDPVHQRLVGER
+684 FKRDPVHQRLIGER

-703 RLSDPLRVRLLRVSL
+703 RLSDRLRVRLLRVSL
-718 EDRKIDFELVEVD
+718 EDRKIDFELAEETREVV
-731 EANARHAKGGKRAKG
+731 KT
-746 AKGGDR
+746 
-752 PKSDEGKSRRGRRGR
+752 RRGRRAR
-767 GK
+767 TR

>member
-1 MKQSGRRGGVSIK
+1 MSI
-14 PRGSDPDGPQY
+14 PT
-25 RIAIPA
+25 
-31 REDVLGALEAAGR
+31 REQVLAALEAAGR
-44 PLEPRALYEALGI
+44 PLEPKALFSALEI
-57 DDPEVRNALGNRLRA
+57 DDAEVRNALGNRLRA

-85 HYCLVAHMGLVTG
+85 HYCLVGHIGLVTG
-98 MVTGHRDGYGFV
+98 VVTGHRDGYGFV
-110 TPDTGGDDIYLSPR
+110 TPDTGGEDIYLSPR
-124 EMREVMHGDKVA
+124 EMREVMHRDKVA

-148 EGKLIEV
+148 EGKLVEV
-155 LARNTREIVG
+155 LARNTNEIVG
-165 RYVRESGIGFV
+165 RYVRESGVGFV
-176 VPDNRRFTQSVA
+176 VPDNRRFSQSIA

-224 LGEAGGPGIETE
+224 LGEGGAPGLETE
-236 IAMRAHALPF
+236 IAMRAHDLPF

-261 RVRPTAKRDR
+261 RVRPAAKRDR
-271 EDLRELPLVTID
+271 EDLREVPLVTID

-292 AVWCEPDGSG
+292 AVWCEPDGKG
-302 WRLIVA
+302 WRVIVA
-308 IADVSAYVPP
+308 IADVSAYVPV
-318 GGALDDEARERG
+318 GGALDDEALERG

-353 LNPGVER
+353 LNPGVDR

-365 DMRVSAGGKVSDA
+365 DMQVGPGGKVGEA
-378 RFYEGLMRSA
+378 RFYEGVMRSA
-388 ARFTY
+388 ARLTY
-393 DEVAAILVEGDVEL
+393 EEVAGILVEGDAGL
-407 RRRNARLVPQLEHL
+407 RRRYAKVLPQLESL
-421 HAVWRVLAKA
+421 HAAWRVLARA
-431 RARRG
+431 RSRRG

-445 SMVFDPKGHVARVEP
+445 GMVFDPKGHVARVEP
-460 RHRNDAHRIIEECM
+460 RSRNDAHRIIEECM
-474 IAANVEAAR
+474 IAANVEAAK
-483 FLEKAKIPTLYRV
+483 FLEKHKIPALYRV
-496 HAPPQEDRIATLK
+496 HAPPEEDRLGTLK

-524 LEPKHLSALVRD
+524 LEPKHFSALVRE
-536 VAGRPDA
+536 VSGRPDA

-588 VHRAIRHLVRGGA
+588 VHRAIRHIVRGGKA
-601 PEGFVHGKQEME
+601 GDFPYGKQEME
-613 GLGRHT
+613 ALGRHC
-619 SMTER
+619 SATER

-649 FDVLVTGVVDFGLFV
+649 FDVIVTGVVDFGLFV
-664 QIKEFQIDGLV
+664 QIPEFQIDGLV

-684 YQRDPVHQRLVGER
+684 YQRDAVHQRLIGER

-718 EDRKIDFELVEVD
+718 DDRKIDFELAE
-731 EANARHAKGGKRAKG
+731 EAEQVTK
-746 AKGGDR
+746 
-752 PKSDEGKSRRGRRGR
+752 GRRGR
-767 GK
+767 KARRR

>member
-1 MKQSGRRGGVSIK
+1 MKHSGRRGGTSVRTR
-14 PRGSDPDGPQY
+14 RGESDEN
-25 RIAIPA
+25 RHRVAIPT
-31 REDVLGALEAAGR
+31 REQVLAALESAGR
-44 PLEPRALYEALGI
+44 PLDPKALFDALDI
-57 DDPEVRNALGNRLRA
+57 DEPEVRSALGNRLRA

-85 HYCLVAHMGLVTG
+85 HYCLVGHIGLVTG
-98 MVTGHRDGYGFV
+98 LVSGHRDGYGFV
-110 TPDTGGDDIYLSPR
+110 TPDAGGDDIYLSPR
-124 EMREVMHGDKVA
+124 EMREAMHGDKVA

-148 EGKLIEV
+148 EGKLVEV

-176 VPDNRRFTQSVA
+176 IPDNRRFTQSVA
-188 VPPSGAKGVKPGDIV
+188 VPPAGAKGVKPGDIV

-236 IAMRAHALPF
+236 IAMRAHGLPF
-246 RWPDEALAEAEAWGD
+246 RWPDEPLAEAEAWGD
-261 RVRPTAKRDR
+261 RVRPAAKRGR

-302 WRLIVA
+302 WRVIVA
-308 IADVSAYVPP
+308 IADVSSYVPP
-318 GGALDDEARERG
+318 GGALDTEARERG

-353 LNPGVER
+353 LNPGVDR

-365 DMRVSAGGKVSDA
+365 DMRVTSAGKVREA

-388 ARFTY
+388 ARLTY
-393 DEVAAILVEGDVEL
+393 DEVAAMLVEGDAEL
-407 RRRNARLVPQLEHL
+407 RRRHAKILPQLEYL
-421 HAVWRVLAKA
+421 HAVWRVLSGA
-431 RARRG
+431 RTRRG

-445 SMVFDPKGHVARVEP
+445 GMIFDPKGHVARVEP

-483 FLEKAKIPTLYRV
+483 FLEKHKVPTLYRV
-496 HAPPQEDRIATLK
+496 HAPPEEDRLGTLK

-524 LEPKHLSALVRD
+524 LEPKHFSALVRE

-551 RSMSAAVYQPEN
+551 RSMSQAVYQPDN

-588 VHRAIRHLVRGGA
+588 VHRAIRHIARGGKPA
-601 PEGFVHGKQEME
+601 DFVHGQQEME
-613 GLGRHT
+613 GLGRHC
-619 SMTER
+619 SATER

-629 TREAMDWLKCEFML
+629 TREAMDWLKCEFMQE
-643 DRVGEE
+643 RVGEE

-664 QIKEFQIDGLV
+664 QIPEFQIDGLV
-675 HISSLGGDY
+675 HISSLGDDY
-684 YQRDPVHQRLVGER
+684 YQRDPVHQRLIGER

-703 RLSDPLRVRLLRVSL
+703 RLSDRLRVGLLRVSL
-718 EDRKIDFELVEVD
+718 EDRKIDFELAE
-731 EANARHAKGGKRAKG
+731 EAEPVSKG
-746 AKGGDR
+746 
-752 PKSDEGKSRRGRRGR
+752 RRGRRTR
-767 GK
+767 SR

>member
-1 MKQSGRRGGVSIK
+1 MKHQGRRGGTSVK
-14 PRGSDPDGPQY
+14 PRRSGSDETRY
-25 RIAIPA
+25 RVAIPS
-31 REDVLGALEAAGR
+31 REEVLAALESAGR
-44 PLEPRALYEALGI
+44 PLEPKALFAALGV
-57 DDPEVRNALGNRLRA
+57 DDPEVRSALGNRLRA

-85 HYCLVAHMGLVTG
+85 HYCLVGHIGLVAG
-98 MVTGHRDGYGFV
+98 IVTGHRDGYGFV
-110 TPDTGGDDIYLSPR
+110 TPDAGGDDIYLPPR

-148 EGKLIEV
+148 EGKLVEV
-155 LARNTREIVG
+155 LARNTSEIVG
-165 RYVRESGIGFV
+165 RYVRESGVGFV
-176 VPDNRRFTQSVA
+176 IPDNRRFAQSVA
-188 VPPSGAKGVKPGDIV
+188 VPPAGAKGVKPGDIV
-203 VVELTEPPSRDTQ
+203 VVELIEPPSRDTQ

-224 LGEAGGPGIETE
+224 LGEGGAPGVETE
-236 IAMRAHALPF
+236 IAMRAHDLPF
-246 RWPDEALAEAEAWGD
+246 RWPAEALAEAEGWGD
-261 RVRPTAKRDR
+261 RVRPAAKRGR
-271 EDLRELPLVTID
+271 EDLRDTPLVTID

-292 AVWCEPDGSG
+292 AVWCEPDGKG
-302 WRLIVA
+302 WRVIVA
-308 IADVSAYVPP
+308 IADVSAYVPV
-318 GGALDDEARERG
+318 GGPLDAEARERG

-353 LNPGVER
+353 LNPGVDR

-365 DMRVSAGGKVSDA
+365 DMRVGSGGKVQDA

-388 ARFTY
+388 ARLTY
-393 DEVAAILVEGDVEL
+393 DEVAGMLVEGDPAL
-407 RRRNARLVPQLEHL
+407 RRRYAKVLPHLEHL
-421 HAVWRVLAKA
+421 HAVWRVLARA

-483 FLEKAKIPTLYRV
+483 FLEKQKIPTLYRV
-496 HAPPQEDRIATLK
+496 HAPPEEDRLGALK
-509 EFLGAFGLSLPTRER
+509 EFLSAFGLSLPTRER
-524 LEPKHLSALVRD
+524 LEPKHFSALVAE

-551 RSMSAAVYQPEN
+551 RSMRQAVYQPEN

-588 VHRAIRHLVRGGA
+588 VHRAIRHALRGGQ
-601 PEGFVHGKQEME
+601 PTDFSYGKPEME
-613 GLGRHT
+613 GLGKHC
-619 SMTER
+619 SATER

-629 TREAMDWLKCEFML
+629 TRDAMDWLKCEFML
-643 DRVGEE
+643 DRVGET
-649 FDVLVTGVVDFGLFV
+649 FDVVVTGVVDFGLFV
-664 QIKEFQIDGLV
+664 QIPEFQIDGLV

-684 YQRDPVHQRLVGER
+684 YQRDPVHHRLVGEH

-703 RLSDPLRVRLLRVSL
+703 RLSDRLHVRLQRVSL
-718 EDRKIDFELVEVD
+718 EDRKIDFELAEVP
-731 EANARHAKGGKRAKG
+731 EEVVKG
-746 AKGGDR
+746 
-752 PKSDEGKSRRGRRGR
+752 RRGRRTR
-767 GK
+767 RK

>member
-1 MKQSGRRGGVSIK
+1 MKHSGRRGGTSVKARRGESDGARHRVSI
-14 PRGSDPDGPQY
+14 PS
-25 RIAIPA
+25 
-31 REDVLGALEAAGR
+31 REQILAALEAAGR
-44 PLEPRALYEALGI
+44 PLEPKALFGALDI
-57 DDPEVRNALGNRLRA
+57 DSAEVRDALGNRLRA

-85 HYCLVAHMGLVTG
+85 HYCLVGHIGLVTG
-98 MVTGHRDGYGFV
+98 IVTGHRDGYGFV
-110 TPDTGGDDIYLSPR
+110 TPDAGGEDIYLPPR
-124 EMREVMHGDKVA
+124 EMREAMHGDKVA

-148 EGKLIEV
+148 EGKLVEV

-165 RYVRESGIGFV
+165 RFVRESGIGFV
-176 VPDNRRFTQSVA
+176 IPDNRRFSQSVA
-188 VPPSGAKGVKPGDIV
+188 VPPAGAKGVKPGDIV

-224 LGEAGGPGIETE
+224 LGEGGAPGVETE
-236 IAMRAHALPF
+236 IAMRAHGLPF

-261 RVRPTAKRDR
+261 RVRPSAKRDR

-302 WRLIVA
+302 WRVIVA
-308 IADVSAYVPP
+308 IADVSAYVSPA
-318 GGALDDEARERG
+318 GALDAEARERG

-353 LNPGVER
+353 LNPGVDR

-365 DMRVSAGGKVSDA
+365 DMRVTPGGKVREA
-378 RFYEGLMRSA
+378 RVYEGLMRSA
-388 ARFTY
+388 ARLTY
-393 DEVAAILVEGDVEL
+393 DEVAGILVEGDAEL
-407 RRRNARLVPQLEHL
+407 RRRHAKVLPQLEHL
-421 HAVWRVLAKA
+421 HAAWRVLARA
-431 RARRG
+431 RERRG

-445 SMVFDPKGHVARVEP
+445 AMVFDPKGHVARVEP

-474 IAANVEAAR
+474 IAANVEAAC
-483 FLEKAKIPTLYRV
+483 FLEKHKIPALYRV
-496 HAPPQEDRIATLK
+496 HAPPEEDRLGALK
-509 EFLGAFGLSLPTRER
+509 EFLGAFGLSLPARER
-524 LEPKHLSALVRD
+524 LEPKHLSALVRE

-551 RSMSAAVYQPEN
+551 RSMSAAAYQPDN

-588 VHRAIRHLVRGGA
+588 VHRAIRHILRGG
-601 PEGFVHGKQEME
+601 PPGDFIHGKQEME
-613 GLGRHT
+613 GLGRHC
-619 SMTER
+619 SATER

-643 DRVGEE
+643 ERVGEE
-649 FDVLVTGVVDFGLFV
+649 FDVIVTGVVDFGLFV
-664 QIKEFQIDGLV
+664 QIGEFQIDGLV

-684 YQRDPVHQRLVGER
+684 YQRDPVHQRLIGEH

-703 RLSDPLRVRLLRVSL
+703 RLSDPLRVRLLRVSM
-718 EDRKIDFELVEVD
+718 EDRKIDFELAEEPAQVV
-731 EANARHAKGGKRAKG
+731 KG
-746 AKGGDR
+746 
-752 PKSDEGKSRRGRRGR
+752 RRGRRAR
-767 GK
+767 TR